1 MGMPHETQAV
11 IVGTA
16 EELARVRQ
24 LSRLARLMDSAISI
38 PGTSVRIGV
47 DPLIGLIPGLGDFV
61 GALISGYIVL
71 AAAKLGVSRLVLGR
85 MFLNL
90 VIDQLAGTI
99 PLLGDFFDVGWKA
112 NIRNV
117 ALLEDAMS
125 RRALDVRNTTE
136 AKRAIS
142 FVLVAT
148 FLTLFAVVS
157 LCTVLVTIFALRL
170 L

>member
-1 MGMPHETQAV
+1 MGMPQETQAV